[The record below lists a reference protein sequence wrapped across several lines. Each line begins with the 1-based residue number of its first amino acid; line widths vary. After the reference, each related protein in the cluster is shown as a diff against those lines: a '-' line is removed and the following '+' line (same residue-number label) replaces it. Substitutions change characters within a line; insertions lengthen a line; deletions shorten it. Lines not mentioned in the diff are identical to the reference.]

1 MPRSRMCPAKLLG
14 SMFLVCW
21 TLAVSYVA
29 LGSTQNAASLK
40 AAALDID
47 RPAPCKQD
55 LARTWNAKKKCR
67 TRAEAPSRRTDRS
80 LPHPRHAL
88 CRSQC
93 LCLRMSCACSTQVL
107 LNFPLAVW
115 GLTGMMPSCPALAL
129 VLVNSV

>member
-1 MPRSRMCPAKLLG
+1 MPRSRMFPAKLLG
-14 SMFLVCW
+14 SMFLVRW

-67 TRAEAPSRRTDRS
+67 TRAEAPSTAHRQE
-80 LPHPRHAL
+80 AL

-107 LNFPLAVW
+107 LDFPLAVW
-115 GLTGMMPSCPALAL
+115 GLPGMLASCPALAL